1 MSSHPE
7 EPLNHWSP
15 SEAWRGLSKPVFI
28 PAVLIILAALVW
40 ATWYGATYQEDAA
53 EAFSTLRD
61 AIGSSVGWWY
71 VLIATGFVVFA
82 LWAGM
87 SKAGQI
93 KLGRDDEQPEF
104 SRLTWFAML
113 FSAGMGIGLVFWG
126 VAEPLNHMM
135 NPPDFAQVEGGTI
148 EAAGTAIGQTFYHW
162 GLHAW
167 AIYVVVGLG
176 LAYMTF
182 RRGRPLALRWLLE
195 PIFGRKLIES
205 GVGHVIDV
213 VAIVGTLFGVA
224 TSLGQG
230 VLQIEA
236 GLEYLDWVESSPG
249 FLIALVGGITALAT
263 LSVISG
269 LYAGL
274 KWLSNINMMMAAV
287 LALFVLLAG
296 PTLFLLQSLVQNSG
310 EYAMAF
316 PQLMLASGAGA
327 EDGWTVGWTIYYWG
341 WWMSWAPFVGMFIA
355 RISRGRTIR
364 EFVAGVLLAPTI
376 IGIIWFTIFGSSGIY
391 RQLTA
396 GDMVGEDGVVDTNTS
411 LFHLLEGLPWSTIT
425 SVLAIVVIVLFFVTS
440 SDSGSLVVDILS
452 YGGRTETHRITRL
465 FWSLMEGT
473 VAAVLLVV
481 GGTAALTVLQ
491 VSSIAAA
498 LPLSVVMVLAVVAMI
513 RMFRFE
519 AATMPRYIRIRQQPS
534 KAALVDTAREVAG
547 TRDTAA
553 LERSLREILTT
564 QAKSFRFKFTQA
576 SATLGGLSTG
586 TGKRDTTTKYET
598 EEMVFAMHEV
608 PAHATTVDPQTGA
621 LHWVEASA
629 VRDPISEEAFDT
641 PEYADSAAGHEQE
654 SEQLFDEVLNGTD
667 DDTDGSSPHTSAP
680 AR

>member
-1 MSSHPE
+1 MTSRSE
-7 EPLNHWSP
+7 EPMKHWSP
-15 SEAWRGLSKPVFI
+15 RSAWQGLYKPVFI
-28 PAVLIILAALVW
+28 PAVLIITAALIW
-40 ATWYGATYQEDAA
+40 ATWYGATYGDQAADAFVA
-53 EAFSTLRD
+53 LRD

-82 LWAGM
+82 IWAGV

-135 NPPDFAQVEGGTI
+135 SPPDMADVEPGTA
-148 EAAGTAIGQTFYHW
+148 EAAATAIGQTFYHW

-205 GVGHVIDV
+205 WVGHVIDV

-236 GLEYLDWVESSPG
+236 GREFLGWVESSPA
-249 FLIALVGGITALAT
+249 FLITLVACVTALAT

-274 KWLSNINMMMAAV
+274 KWLSNINMMFAAV

-296 PTLFLLQSLVQNSG
+296 PTLFLLQSLVQNTG
-310 EYAMAF
+310 EYAMAL
-316 PQLMLASGAGA
+316 PQLMFASGAGA

-376 IGIIWFTIFGSSGIY
+376 IGMVWFTIFGSSGNY
-391 RQLTA
+391 RQLTR
-396 GDMVGEDGVVDTNTS
+396 GDMVDADGAVNTNTS
-411 LFHLLEGLPWSTIT
+411 LFHLLETLPWSTIS
-425 SVLAIVVIVLFFVTS
+425 SVVAILVIVLFFVTS

-452 YGGRTETHRITRL
+452 YGGKTETHRITRL
-465 FWSLMEGT
+465 FWSLVEGI

-481 GGTAALTVLQ
+481 GGSAALTVLQ

-498 LPLSVVMVLAVVAMI
+498 LPLSIVMVLAVVAMI
-513 RMFRFE
+513 RMFRYE
-519 AATMPRYIRIRQQPS
+519 TATMPKYIRIRQQPS

-547 TRDTAA
+547 HSDGPD

-564 QAKSFRFKFTQA
+564 QARSFRHNFTSA
-576 SATLGGLSTG
+576 SATLGGLSSTAG
-586 TGKRDTTTKYET
+586 RRQAPVDYEAD
-598 EEMVFAMHEV
+598 ELVLAMHEV
-608 PAHATTVDPQTGA
+608 PAHATTVNPETGT
-621 LHWVEASA
+621 LNWVEPPTF
-629 VRDPISEEAFDT
+629 RDPISEEAFDT
-641 PEYADSAAGHEQE
+641 PEYSESATGWEHE
-654 SEQLFDEVLNGTD
+654 SEQLFDEVLGRDAEQPGPETE
-667 DDTDGSSPHTSAP
+667 P
-680 AR
+680 R